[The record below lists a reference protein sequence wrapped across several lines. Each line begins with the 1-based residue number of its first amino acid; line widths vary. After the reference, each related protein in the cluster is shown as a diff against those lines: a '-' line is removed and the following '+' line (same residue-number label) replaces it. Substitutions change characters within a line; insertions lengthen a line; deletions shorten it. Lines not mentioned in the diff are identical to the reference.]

1 MTVIVIN
8 NEFSVC
14 KLPDFSGISMDSEFY
29 FCARTDDEFSL
40 VCPSDAV
47 PYNSNVVD
55 NGWRMFRIDGVL
67 DFSLVGILSKI
78 TTILAE
84 SNIPVFAVST
94 FDTDYLL
101 TKSEK
106 FDIALNIL
114 KTNGY
119 TVIGK

>member
-1 MTVIVIN
+1 
-8 NEFSVC
+8 
-14 KLPDFSGISMDSEFY
+14 
-29 FCARTDDEFSL
+29 
-40 VCPSDAV
+40 
-47 PYNSNVVD
+47 
-55 NGWRMFRIDGVL
+55 MFRIDGVL